1 MEQRHSLAWVSE
13 SPTPSIATVS
23 LGLRLVSLFT
33 GLVLCGVG
41 IALTVQ
47 ADLGLGPWDVFHQ
60 GVSELTGIPIGTVT
74 ILTGAA
80 VLLAWIPLRQRP
92 GFGTIAN
99 MIVIGLVTDLA
110 LLWLPEP
117 DVLGVRI
124 AFMLAGVFVFGPGSG
139 LYIGAGLGPGPRDG
153 LMTGLAA
160 RGPSIRLVR
169 TGLEVTALAVGLALG
184 GTVGVGTVLFA
195 LTIGP
200 NVQFWLERVAIV
212 PRHAPPTPE
221 IG

>member
-1 MEQRHSLAWVSE
+1 M
-13 SPTPSIATVS
+13 VS
-23 LGLRLVSLFT
+23 LGRRLLSLFI

-60 GVSELTGIPIGTVT
+60 GVSELTGIPIGTVV

-99 MIVIGLVTDLA
+99 MVVIGLVADLS

-117 DVLGVRI
+117 DALGVRI
-124 AFMLAGVFVFGPGSG
+124 VFMLAGVLVFGPGSG
-139 LYIGAGLGPGPRDG
+139 LYISAGLGPGPRDG

-169 TGLEVTALAVGLALG
+169 TGIEITALAVGLALG

-200 NVQFWLERVAIV
+200 NVQFWLERVAV
-212 PRHAPPTPE
+212 DRRSFDERHGSTAPE

>member
-1 MEQRHSLAWVSE
+1 VEQRHSLAWVSP

-99 MIVIGLVTDLA
+99 MIVIGLVADLA

-117 DVLGVRI
+117 DALGVRI
-124 AFMLAGVFVFGPGSG
+124 AFMLTGVFVFGPGSG

>member
-1 MEQRHSLAWVSE
+1 MSTS
-13 SPTPSIATVS
+13 SPIPLTTVS
-23 LGLRLVSLFT
+23 LRRRLVPLFA

-60 GVSELTGIPIGTVT
+60 GVSELTGIPIGTVV
-74 ILTGAA
+74 ILTGAT

-92 GFGTIAN
+92 GIGTIAN
-99 MIVIGLVTDLA
+99 MIVIGLVADLA

-117 DVLGVRI
+117 DLLGVRI
-124 AFMLAGVFVFGPGSG
+124 AFMLAGVLLFGPGSG

-169 TGLEVTALAVGLALG
+169 TGIELAALAVGLALG
-184 GTVGVGTVLFA
+184 GTVGIGTVLFA
-195 LTIGP
+195 FTIGP
-200 NVQFWLERVAIV
+200 NVQFWLERVALD
-212 PRHAPPTPE
+212 RHHAPATPE
-221 IG
+221 VG